1 MAASRIRAHLGD
13 AKGDVGDEAD
23 MECRGGTRR
32 YRGEVYGAP
41 GFRLERGALL
51 RSYRH
56 FVSVAQGAEARGE
69 GGVAEAAGVAGA
81 ADAHHLHDAR
91 VLELLEHLVRVRVR
105 VRELGLGLGLGSYG

>member
-41 GFRLERGALL
+41 GFRLERGVG
-51 RSYRH
+51 R
-56 FVSVAQGAEARGE
+56 
-69 GGVAEAAGVAGA
+69 
-81 ADAHHLHDAR
+81 
-91 VLELLEHLVRVRVR
+91 
-105 VRELGLGLGLGSYG
+105 